1 MQKKIA
7 LTTLAVAGLA
17 TAASA
22 QIRLSH
28 SVEEFLV
35 TAGSGVACAIR
46 ATSTAP
52 QTTVDNRWSRSFTL
66 ADFGVTEGF
75 TVRTVEFGV
84 ESMRLPSLLEGEI
97 TVNLYQVPAGSA
109 PLAGAPLVGSVTFL
123 SGPRTTEVITID
135 VDGSVDAGTALMVE
149 ISLPDYFDAAGGQ
162 LGDVFFIGG
171 NPFGQTAP
179 SYLAS
184 TGCGIVDPTDIALIA
199 GGAFANSMWV
209 IIAEGDVGGG
219 TGCRADLD
227 GDGVLTIFDFLTFQN
242 LFASQDP
249 RADFD
254 GDGQFTIFD
263 FLTFQNEF
271 AAGC

>member
-7 LTTLAVAGLA
+7 LMTVAVAGLA
-17 TAASA
+17 TAANA

-35 TAGSGVACAIR
+35 QAGFGIACAAQ

-52 QTTVDNRWSRSFTL
+52 QTTVDNQWSRSFTL

-75 TVRTVEFGV
+75 TVSKVEFGV
-84 ESMRLPSLLEGEI
+84 ESMRLPTLIEGEI

-109 PLAGAPLVGSVTFL
+109 PIAGAPLVGSVTIL
-123 SGPRTTEVITID
+123 SGDRTTEIITVD
-135 VDGSVDAGTALMVE
+135 VEGTVDAGTALMVE
-149 ISLPDYFDAAGGQ
+149 INLPDYVDAAGGQ
-162 LGDVFFIGG
+162 LGDVFFIGA

-184 TGCGIVDPTDIALIA
+184 AGCGLTTPADIATL
-199 GGAFANSMWV
+199 GAFADSHWV
-209 IIAEGDVGGG
+209 IIAEGDVGGSS
-219 TGCRADLD
+219 CPADLD
-227 GDGVLTIFDFLTFQN
+227 GDGSLTIFDFLEFQN
-242 LFASQDP
+242 LFAAMDP

-254 GDGQFTIFD
+254 GDGAFTIFD
-263 FLTFQNEF
+263 FLEFQNAF